1 MHFNFVLDRIDTS
14 LLMEF
19 PERHFGG
26 SGPGMSMFWTYLMR
40 IIFFVAL
47 NPGAVN

>member
-14 LLMEF
+14 LPMEF

-26 SGPGMSMFWTYLMR
+26 SGSGMPETYTYLMR
-40 IIFFVAL
+40 VIFLVAL
-47 NPGAVN
+47 NPGAVS